1 MSGIRLYRSNS
12 LERLADRFCRDV
24 SSAPLPP
31 LEQELVLVQSIG
43 MGRWLSLSAAEH
55 LGVWANVRY
64 LYPNAFLDLVF
75 SSVLAGYDAKRQ
87 MSKHL
92 AAWRIMEE
100 LPRLT
105 ALPQYEPLAGYLGDG
120 SVIKLFQ
127 LSEKIADM
135 YDQYIASRPDMV
147 LCWDRGED
155 VSVTQAGK
163 GALAN
168 EDLWQ
173 SDLWRRVRSALPVE
187 HRGNLR
193 ERFLPALSGLSSVP
207 GIRRISVFG
216 ASTLPPFHVGILQS
230 LSDVLPVSFYLL
242 SPTRHY
248 WGDIAGQRAQIR
260 IERKRGRRIDEDEHY
275 AKGNSLLASLG
286 DLGREF
292 SDILS
297 FASDFDMTEDD
308 DFISERGD
316 TLLHRLQDD
325 ICELRDREE
334 RGIVSTSDRSI
345 QIHSCHSVMREVEV
359 LRDNLLEMFANDAS
373 LQPRDVLVMTPD
385 IDLYAPYI
393 EAVFGAAESDNLK
406 IPYSI
411 ADRNVRARSTL
422 IAPFLSMLSLNE
434 KRFAAS
440 AVIDFLSSVPVCQKW
455 NFSDDDVSL
464 LRGWIA
470 GTAIRWG
477 VDGRDREIHSGAAF
491 SQNSFVEGMRRLV
504 SGYAMKEEGVLSG
517 GILPAEFAEGSS
529 GKLLGYLAE
538 IVDTLA
544 SFARFMRESHSPA
557 EWSQRLEALLGD
569 LFEPGDEGEE
579 ENLQIRDVLK
589 LLRSSSNEAGF
600 TGLVDYRVVRDY
612 LVSRLDET
620 KTQFG
625 FLNGRATFCAILPM
639 RSIPFKVIC
648 IIGLN
653 DGAFPRVSKP
663 LSFDLIARFPSQ
675 GDRSQRKDDRYLFLE
690 TILSARSCLYL
701 SHIGRSIRD
710 NSPIPPSVLVSE
722 LLDHIASGY
731 VLDGT
736 SSDDDDAQKRLR
748 DHLVTAHRLHAF
760 SRDYF
765 SGRNPKLFSYSPSA
779 AAVALSSGTSFE
791 TENPCMKPLGGD
803 VPSDLLTVDPAAL
816 VSFFSN
822 PARFF
827 LRQRLGVIFRS
838 GEEAVEDTEPFDID
852 HFTGIGL
859 QEEIVGCAFADE
871 PADRVRTRA
880 LHSGVLPPCAYGE
893 HLYDALEAEALR
905 LARRASA
912 FKGSVQI
919 PVRVSFEHGGVALDG
934 MLHDVTEKGL
944 VSMRSFLWG
953 RDNFRIWLQHLMLCA
968 AAPEGAECASVFVTL
983 DGGLHLPPMAKETAE
998 ERLRVVLEL
1007 YRQGLSAPL
1016 KFFPKSSYAY
1026 AAAHFE
1032 TEDEDKK
1039 GERGFSA
1046 ASDKWSPARANT
1058 GKGECEDECF
1068 SFCFAREPLPE
1079 EGYPLDGEFA
1089 ANALH
1094 FFEGFFELKEDAD
1107 AKL

>member
-12 LERLADRFCRDV
+12 LERLADRFCSDV

-75 SSVLAGYDAKRQ
+75 SSVLGDYDAKRQ

-100 LPRLT
+100 LPRRT
-105 ALPQYEPLAGYLGDG
+105 SLPQYEPLAGYLGDG

-163 GALAN
+163 GALAP

-173 SDLWRRVRSALPVE
+173 SDLWRSVRSALPVE

-193 ERFLPALSGLSSVP
+193 DRFLPAIAGQSSIP
-207 GIRRISVFG
+207 GISRISVFG
-216 ASTLPPFHVGILQS
+216 ASTLPPFHVGILRA
-230 LSDVLPVSFYLL
+230 LSDVIPVSFYLL

-248 WGDIAGQRAQIR
+248 WGDIAGERAQIR
-260 IERKRGRRIDEDEHY
+260 IERRRGRRIEEDEHY

-297 FASDFDMTEDD
+297 FTSDFDLTEDA

-325 ICELRDREE
+325 ICELRDPAE
-334 RGIVSTSDRSI
+334 RGTVSASDRSI

-359 LRDNLLEMFANDAS
+359 LRDNLLEMFSNDPS

-393 EAVFGAAESDNLK
+393 EAVFGAAESDALK

-440 AVIDFLSSVPVCQKW
+440 AVIDFLSSIPVREKW
-455 NFSDDDVSL
+455 NFSDDDMSL

-470 GTAIRWG
+470 GAAIRWG
-477 VDGRDREIHSGAAF
+477 VDARDRELHSGAAF
-491 SQNSFVEGMRRLV
+491 SQNSFVEGIRRLV

-517 GILPAEFAEGSS
+517 GILPAEYAEGSS
-529 GKLLGYLAE
+529 GKLLGGLAE
-538 IVDTLA
+538 IVDALA
-544 SFARFMRESHSPA
+544 SFAIYMRESHAPA
-557 EWSQRLEALLGD
+557 EWSRRLELLLEA
-569 LFEPGDEGEE
+569 LFEPGEEGEDE
-579 ENLQIRDVLK
+579 RVQIRDVLK
-589 LLRSSSNEAGF
+589 LLRSSSDEAGF
-600 TGLVDYRVVRDY
+600 TGRVDYRVIRDY

-625 FLNGRATFCAILPM
+625 FLNGRVTFCAILPM

-648 IIGLN
+648 IVGLN

-690 TILSARSCLYL
+690 TILSARSCLYI

-710 NSPIPPSVLVSE
+710 NSVIPPSVLVCE

-731 VLDGT
+731 VLEGT
-736 SSDDDDAQKRLR
+736 PADDADAQKKLR
-748 DHLVTAHRLHAF
+748 EHLVTGHRLHSF

-765 SGRNPKLFSYSPSA
+765 AGKNPKLFSYSPSA
-779 AAVALSSGTSFE
+779 AAVALSTGAFAEAEAPFCT
-791 TENPCMKPLGGD
+791 PLEGD
-803 VPSDLLTVDPAAL
+803 VPPDLLLTDPAAL

-822 PARFF
+822 PARYF
-827 LRQRLGVIFRS
+827 LRHRLGVIFRG
-838 GEEAVEDTEPFDID
+838 GEEAVEDCEPFDID
-852 HFTGIGL
+852 HFTGIAL
-859 QEEIVGCAFADE
+859 QEAIVGCAFAGE
-871 PADRVRTRA
+871 PSDRVRTRA
-880 LHSGVLPPCAYGE
+880 LHSGVLPPCSYGE
-893 HLYDALEAEALR
+893 HLYSSLEDEALR
-905 LARRASA
+905 LAKRASA

-919 PVRVSFEHGGVALDG
+919 PVRIRFEHEGVVLDG
-934 MLHDVTEKGL
+934 MLHNVSEKGL
-944 VSMRSFLWG
+944 VGMRSSLWG

-968 AAPEGAECASVFVTL
+968 AVPEGAECVSVFVTL
-983 DGGLHLPPMAKETAE
+983 DGGLRLPPVPKEKAE
-998 ERLRVVLEL
+998 ERLRVMLSL
-1007 YRQGLSAPL
+1007 YRQGLSSPL
-1016 KFFPKSSYAY
+1016 PFFPKSSFAY
-1026 AAAHFE
+1026 ASAHFE
-1032 TEDEDKK
+1032 TEDDEKK
-1039 GERGFSA
+1039 DERGIAA
-1046 ASDKWSPARANT
+1046 ASDKWSPARAYA
-1058 GKGECEDECF
+1058 GDGECADECF
-1068 SFCFAREPLPE
+1068 AFCFAQEPLPSE
-1079 EGYPLDGEFA
+1079 LYPLDGQFA
-1089 ANALH
+1089 SHALS